1 MRLKAAGHCLPINSV
16 ETAALAPP
24 KLFPNRLQSIFPS
37 GLSCSACLGIDRVT
51 VLLQAAKL
59 RRTMTEAGNKK
70 QSNRIAHSAPG
81 SVKVKSARKQ
91 KVVAEVE

>member
-1 MRLKAAGHCLPINSV
+1 MLVLHIRFKMMFS
-16 ETAALAPP
+16 
-24 KLFPNRLQSIFPS
+24 LFGVTQILQEV
-37 GLSCSACLGIDRVT
+37 LQACT

-81 SVKVKSARKQ
+81 SVKVKSARKK

>member
-1 MRLKAAGHCLPINSV
+1 MTCFLSEMLQATALCLCCIV
-16 ETAALAPP
+16 IHTRMMTCG
-24 KLFPNRLQSIFPS
+24 LFDEVLQ
-37 GLSCSACLGIDRVT
+37 AYT
-51 VLLQAAKL
+51 VLIQAAKL

-81 SVKVKSARKQ
+81 SVKVKSARTK